1 MFKPILDSDQGQALL
16 RRAKAAGAAKR
27 SKSSTPVAKVKPIK
41 DTLNYKGT
49 TPTRKVETSKKTTDD
64 VKIKP
69 TGGGGA
75 AAKVKKTTKN
85 KTKFTAP
92 TGRTGAGGSNL

>member
-27 SKSSTPVAKVKPIK
+27 SKSSTTEKPIK

-49 TPTRKVETSKKTTDD
+49 TPQRYDNRVEKKKKTDD
-64 VKIKP
+64 IKINKNKR
-69 TGGGGA
+69 TGGGG
-75 AAKVKKTTKN
+75 KQTHH
-85 KTKFTAP
+85 
-92 TGRTGAGGSNL
+92 RGGNNNTSGPGDANL

>member
-27 SKSSTPVAKVKPIK
+27 SKSSTTEKPIK

-49 TPTRKVETSKKTTDD
+49 TPQRYDNRVEKKKKKTDD
-64 VKIKP
+64 IKINKNKR
-69 TGGGGA
+69 TGGGG
-75 AAKVKKTTKN
+75 KQTHH
-85 KTKFTAP
+85 
-92 TGRTGAGGSNL
+92 RGGNNNTSGPGDANL